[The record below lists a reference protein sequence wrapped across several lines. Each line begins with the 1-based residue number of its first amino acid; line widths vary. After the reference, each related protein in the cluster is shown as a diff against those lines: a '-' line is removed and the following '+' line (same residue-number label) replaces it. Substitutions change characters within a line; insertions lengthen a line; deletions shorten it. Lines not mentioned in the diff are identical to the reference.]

1 MMNGGIPSSQ
11 GLGTYPVLVRENLKA
26 MQHHSWARKEHHSC
40 KLSSVESTH
49 QDHRIARTEDL
60 DELPRGEK
68 VALVCKG
75 AGAASDERSRRGIE
89 GRHRH
94 RAGQRHGII
103 DSAAGTR
110 YYLRSISIGESLA
123 YPPRLAVDLGS
134 YVDGEAY
141 GWARQPY
148 GCFDPAPR
156 PRDIIHTY
164 FYR

>member
-1 MMNGGIPSSQ
+1 MTKDPPHAAIP
-11 GLGTYPVLVRENLKA
+11 
-26 MQHHSWARKEHHSC
+26 
-40 KLSSVESTH
+40 
-49 QDHRIARTEDL
+49 
-60 DELPRGEK
+60 
-68 VALVCKG
+68 
-75 AGAASDERSRRGIE
+75 
-89 GRHRH
+89 
-94 RAGQRHGII
+94 
-103 DSAAGTR
+103 
-110 YYLRSISIGESLA
+110 YYLRAEKDNQSLA